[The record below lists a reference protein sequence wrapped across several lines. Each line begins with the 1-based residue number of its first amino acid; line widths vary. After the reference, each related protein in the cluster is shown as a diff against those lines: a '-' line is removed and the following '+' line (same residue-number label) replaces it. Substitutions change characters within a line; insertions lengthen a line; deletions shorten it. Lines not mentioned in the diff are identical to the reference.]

1 MLVPWV
7 RTVSLTTGQGPLHQA
22 TFASGRLGRTRR
34 SWWTQPWAAGFN
46 SSRAMTC
53 STSCERVL
61 EYPQLSSV
69 LRTAGLT
76 ATEVVKL
83 VMEVSIVFVPIRHA
97 TRARDAD
104 DNRVLDAAAAGSV
117 DVIISGDADLLSLRE
132 YNGTPICGAS
142 DFVARMLQG
151 T

>member
-1 MLVPWV
+1 VVDAALGGRIQLV
-7 RTVSLTTGQGPLHQA
+7 
-22 TFASGRLGRTRR
+22 
-34 SWWTQPWAAGFN
+34 
-46 SSRAMTC
+46 
-53 STSCERVL
+53 TSHDLLDE
-61 EYPQLSSV
+61 
-69 LRTAGLT
+69 LRTSTRVSTTVVGSADRRFDV